1 MVRTNEFQPRP
12 RAEEDMTAY
21 KRHIDNSA
29 ISDLTVARLSV
40 YLRCMDRL
48 LELGIETIS
57 SQALADRFN
66 LNSAQI
72 RKDLAYFGEF
82 GVRGVGYNVRE
93 LRQYVIEILGLDRER
108 RLVIVGAG
116 NLGTALCHYSG
127 FSGGNFL
134 VVGILDSD
142 PSRIGDPTPAG
153 LLVEDAAR
161 LGEIVAQRRVEIG
174 VITTP
179 ASAAQAV
186 SEQMAAAGLKAIL
199 NFAPIRVRGNQGV
212 LVKTVDLGVHL
223 EELSFHLT
231 HV

>member
-1 MVRTNEFQPRP
+1 M
-12 RAEEDMTAY
+12 AAY
-21 KRHIDNSA
+21 KRHVDVA
-29 ISDLTVARLSV
+29 TISDLTIARLSV
-40 YLRCMDRL
+40 YLRCVDRL
-48 LELGIETIS
+48 LELGVETVS
-57 SQALADRFN
+57 SQELARRFN

-93 LRQYVIEILGLDRER
+93 LRQYVVEILGLDRER

-127 FSGGNFL
+127 FSGGSFL
-134 VVGILDSD
+134 VVGVLDSD

-161 LGEIVAQRRVEIG
+161 LGEIVTQRQVEIG

-179 ASAAQAV
+179 AGSAQQV
-186 SEQMAAAGLKAIL
+186 CDHMVEAGLRTVL
-199 NFAPIRVRGNQGV
+199 NFAPVRVKAPDHV
-212 LVKTVDLGVHL
+212 LVKTVDLKVHL
-223 EELSFHLT
+223 EELSFFLT
-231 HV
+231 HARR

>member
-1 MVRTNEFQPRP
+1 M
-12 RAEEDMTAY
+12 AAY
-21 KRHIDNSA
+21 KRHVDTST

-40 YLRCMDRL
+40 YLRCVERL
-48 LELGIETIS
+48 LDEGQLATVSSHEL
-57 SQALADRFN
+57 ARRFN

-93 LRQYVIEILGLDRER
+93 LRQYIVEILGLNRER

-127 FSGGNFL
+127 FSGGSFL
-134 VVGILDSD
+134 VVGVLDSD
-142 PSRIGDPTPAG
+142 PNRIGDPTPSG
-153 LLVEDAAR
+153 LLVEDASR
-161 LGEIVAQRRVEIG
+161 IVEIVRQRGVEIG

-186 SEQMAAAGLKAIL
+186 CDQMIEAGLRTVL
-199 NFAPIRVRGNQGV
+199 NFAPVRVKAPADV
-212 LVKTVDLGVHL
+212 HVKTVDLKVHL
-223 EELSFHLT
+223 EELSFHIT
-231 HV
+231 HSGLGR

>member
-1 MVRTNEFQPRP
+1 
-12 RAEEDMTAY
+12 MTAY

-48 LELGIETIS
+48 LDLGVDTIS

-93 LRQYVIEILGLDRER
+93 LRQYVVEILGLDRER
-108 RLVIVGAG
+108 RLIIVGAG

-153 LLVEDAAR
+153 LLVEDASR
-161 LGEIVAQRRVEIG
+161 LGEIVVQRRVEIG

-186 SEQMAAAGLKAIL
+186 SEQMADAGLKGIL
-199 NFAPIRVRGNQGV
+199 NFAPIRARGDEGV
-212 LVKTVDLGVHL
+212 LVKTVDLGIHL

-231 HV
+231 HL

>member
-1 MVRTNEFQPRP
+1 
-12 RAEEDMTAY
+12 MTAY
-21 KRHIDNSA
+21 KRHIDNTT

-40 YLRCMDRL
+40 YLRCMERL
-48 LELGIETIS
+48 LELGVETIS

-93 LRQYVIEILGLDRER
+93 LRQYVVEILGLDRER

-116 NLGTALCHYSG
+116 NLGTALCHYSS

-153 LLVEDAAR
+153 LLVEDAGR
-161 LGEIVAQRRVEIG
+161 LGEITAQRQVEIG

-179 ASAAQAV
+179 ASAAQDVAESMV
-186 SEQMAAAGLKAIL
+186 DAGLKAIL
-199 NFAPIRVRGNQGV
+199 NFAPIRVSVDDSV

-231 HV
+231 HS